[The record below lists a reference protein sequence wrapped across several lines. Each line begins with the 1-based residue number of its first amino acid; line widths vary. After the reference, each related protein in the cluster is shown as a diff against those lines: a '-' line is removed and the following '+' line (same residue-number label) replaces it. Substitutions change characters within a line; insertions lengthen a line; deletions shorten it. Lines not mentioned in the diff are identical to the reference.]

1 MFSDDDST
9 DRKAFSPLALRTGT
23 DDRSERERE
32 REMIGL
38 RYGQKDLAGMSD
50 GLNKRWPEGIRVSEN
65 WL

>member
-1 MFSDDDST
+1 MFSDDYST
-9 DRKAFSPLALRTGT
+9 DWKVFSPLALRTGT
-23 DDRSERERE
+23 DGRNERERE
-32 REMIGL
+32 VIGL